1 MLQNIR
7 ERFTGRFALVVL
19 ALICLPFLFFGVPND
34 FIATEDVASVDDINI
49 SQPYFENQYQNEML
63 RYDSEGIE
71 IPDEARIFV
80 RQNVLNNIINDVLT
94 EQFINENG
102 INISDEFIARVIQS
116 SPEFM
121 VDGQFSRDRYYT
133 WLNERVI
140 EPSLFEENQ
149 RVNIRKGQLERGI
162 RATSF
167 VTPSEYR
174 RYLNLIGEQRNVTI
188 AEINLSVLAEP
199 INLKEEDIQ
208 EYYSSRSNEF
218 LQPESID
225 FSYVE
230 LRKDQLN
237 NDLEIT
243 DDEILQYYNDSG
255 QRFAQDERRQA
266 SHILILLGED
276 EALSLQRA
284 SETLERINNGESF
297 SDLVL
302 SISDDEGSKQSD
314 GDLGMLPRS
323 QLPGALGDA
332 IFSMVEGEISEVV
345 RTDFGFHIVRLDKVE
360 SDGKVPLEVV
370 ENELRQELILQKSGQ
385 NFTDQE
391 RALSDA
397 LFDADDLSQLADNIG
412 LEVITEE
419 SFSGQGGGSF
429 GSNQIVIDAVFDAHR
444 DDNYELSDILEID
457 ANRSIVFQIED
468 YNEAEVIPLED
479 VRDTI
484 VADMKL
490 VSAEVLAN
498 DIATR
503 LENRLIKGDDIQEI
517 TNELSSVTTAS
528 KLMNRASEEDDF
540 MLQASVF
547 SEKRSK
553 DGVPRIGTVIMSNG
567 NYAVYSVTESIYGIP
582 ESIPQNER
590 DDARELL
597 NQRSGLSDYS
607 AFISELEQRADI
619 TKNDELISSSSL
631 FD

>member
-188 AEINLSVLAEP
+188 AEIDLSVLAEP
-199 INLKEEDIQ
+199 INLEEEDIQ

-225 FSYVE
+225 FSYIE

-284 SETLERINNGESF
+284 SDTLERINNGESF

-302 SISDDEGSKQSD
+302 SISEDEGSKQSD

-323 QLPGALGDA
+323 QLPGALGDT

-370 ENELRQELILQKSGQ
+370 ESELRQELILQKAGQ

-397 LFDADDLSQLADNIG
+397 LFDADDLNQLADNIG

-468 YNEAEVIPLED
+468 YNEAEVMPLED

-484 VADMKL
+484 IADMKL

-503 LENRLIKGDDIQEI
+503 LENRLIKGEDIQEI
-517 TNELSSVTTAS
+517 ANELSSVTIAN

-547 SEKRSK
+547 NEKRPK
-553 DGVPRIGTVIMSNG
+553 DGAPRIGTVIMSNG

>member
-140 EPSLFEENQ
+140 EPSLFEDNQ

-243 DDEILQYYNDSG
+243 DDEILQYYNDLG

-276 EALSLQRA
+276 EAFSLQRA

-370 ENELRQELILQKSGQ
+370 ENELRQELILQKAGQ

-412 LEVITEE
+412 LEVMIEE

-444 DDNYELSDILEID
+444 DNNYELSDILEID

-503 LENRLIKGDDIQEI
+503 LENRLIKGEDIQEI
-517 TNELSSVTTAS
+517 VNELSSVTTAS

>member
-94 EQFINENG
+94 EKFINENG

-121 VDGQFSRDRYYT
+121 IDGQFSRDRYYT

-188 AEINLSVLAEP
+188 AEIDLSVLADP
-199 INLKEEDIQ
+199 INLEEEDIQ

-225 FSYVE
+225 FSYIE

-276 EALSLQRA
+276 EALSLKRA
-284 SETLERINNGESF
+284 NDTLERINNGESF

-302 SISDDEGSKQSD
+302 AISDDEGSKRSD

-332 IFSMVEGEISEVV
+332 IFSMAEGEISEVV
-345 RTDFGFHIVRLDKVE
+345 RTDFGFHIVRLDRVE
-360 SDGKVPLEVV
+360 SDGKVPLELV
-370 ENELRQELILQKSGQ
+370 ESELKQELILQKAGQ

-397 LFDADDLSQLADNIG
+397 LFDADNLSQLADIIG
-412 LEVITEE
+412 LEVMTEE
-419 SFSGQGGGSF
+419 FFSSQGGGSF

-444 DDNYELSDILEID
+444 DNNYELSDILEID
-457 ANRSIVFQIED
+457 ANRSIVFQIEG
-468 YNEAEVIPLED
+468 YNEAKVRPLED

-503 LENRLIKGDDIQEI
+503 LESLLIKGESIQEVA
-517 TNELSSVTTAS
+517 NELSSVTTVN
-528 KLMNRASEEDDF
+528 KLMNRASEDDDF

-547 SEKRSK
+547 GEKRSK

-619 TKNDELISSSSL
+619 TKNDEIISSSSL

>member
-94 EQFINENG
+94 EKFINENG

-121 VDGQFSRDRYYT
+121 IDGQFSRDRYYT

-188 AEINLSVLAEP
+188 AEIDLSVLADP
-199 INLKEEDIQ
+199 INLEEEDIQ

-225 FSYVE
+225 FSYIE

-276 EALSLQRA
+276 EALSLKRA
-284 SETLERINNGESF
+284 NDTLERINNGESF
-297 SDLVL
+297 SDLVMA
-302 SISDDEGSKQSD
+302 ISDDEGSKRSD

-332 IFSMVEGEISEVV
+332 IFSMAEGEISEVV
-345 RTDFGFHIVRLDKVE
+345 RTDFGFHIVRLDRVE
-360 SDGKVPLEVV
+360 SDGKVPLELV
-370 ENELRQELILQKSGQ
+370 ESELKQELILQKAGQ

-397 LFDADDLSQLADNIG
+397 LFDADNLSQLTDIIG
-412 LEVITEE
+412 LEVMTEE
-419 SFSGQGGGSF
+419 FFSSQGGGSF

-444 DDNYELSDILEID
+444 DNNYELSDILEID
-457 ANRSIVFQIED
+457 ANRSIVFQIEG
-468 YNEAEVIPLED
+468 YNEAKVRPLGD

-503 LENRLIKGDDIQEI
+503 LESLLIKGEGIQEVA
-517 TNELSSVTTAS
+517 NELSSVTTVN
-528 KLMNRASEEDDF
+528 KLMNRASEDDDF

-547 SEKRSK
+547 GEKRSK

-619 TKNDELISSSSL
+619 TKNDEIISSSSL

>member
-34 FIATEDVASVDDINI
+34 FIATEDVASVDDTNI

-94 EQFINENG
+94 EKFINENG

-121 VDGQFSRDRYYT
+121 IDGQFSRDRYYT

-149 RVNIRKGQLERGI
+149 RINIRKGQLERGI

-188 AEINLSVLAEP
+188 AEIDLSVLADP
-199 INLKEEDIQ
+199 INLEEEDIQ

-225 FSYVE
+225 FSYIE

-284 SETLERINNGESF
+284 NDTLERINNGESF

-302 SISDDEGSKQSD
+302 AISDDEGSKRSD

-332 IFSMVEGEISEVV
+332 IFSMAEGEISEVV
-345 RTDFGFHIVRLDKVE
+345 RTDFGFHIVRLDRVE
-360 SDGKVPLEVV
+360 SDGKVPLELV
-370 ENELRQELILQKSGQ
+370 ESELKQELIVQKAGQ

-397 LFDADDLSQLADNIG
+397 LFDADNLSQLADTIG
-412 LEVITEE
+412 LEVMTEE
-419 SFSGQGGGSF
+419 FFSSQGGGSF

-457 ANRSIVFQIED
+457 ANRSIVFQIEG
-468 YNEAEVIPLED
+468 YNEAKVRPLED

-503 LENRLIKGDDIQEI
+503 LEKLLIKGEGIQEVA
-517 TNELSSVTTAS
+517 NELSSVIIVS
-528 KLMNRASEEDDF
+528 KLMNRASEDDDF

-547 SEKRSK
+547 GEKRSK

>member
-94 EQFINENG
+94 EKFINENG

-121 VDGQFSRDRYYT
+121 IDGQFSRDRYYT

-149 RVNIRKGQLERGI
+149 RINIRKGQLERGI

-188 AEINLSVLAEP
+188 AEIDLSVLADP
-199 INLKEEDIQ
+199 INLEEEDIQ

-225 FSYVE
+225 FSYIE

-276 EALSLQRA
+276 EALSIQRA
-284 SETLERINNGESF
+284 NDTLERINNGESF

-302 SISDDEGSKQSD
+302 AISDDEGSKRSD

-332 IFSMVEGEISEVV
+332 IFSMAEGEISEVV
-345 RTDFGFHIVRLDKVE
+345 RTDFGFHIVRLDRVE
-360 SDGKVPLEVV
+360 SDGKVPLELV
-370 ENELRQELILQKSGQ
+370 ESELKQELILQKAGQ

-397 LFDADDLSQLADNIG
+397 LFDADNLSQLADIIG
-412 LEVITEE
+412 LEVMTEE
-419 SFSGQGGGSF
+419 FFSSQGGGSF

-444 DDNYELSDILEID
+444 DNNFELSDILEID
-457 ANRSIVFQIED
+457 ANRSIVFQIER
-468 YNEAEVIPLED
+468 YNEAKVRPLGD

-503 LENRLIKGDDIQEI
+503 LEGLLIKGESIQEVA
-517 TNELSSVTTAS
+517 NELSSVTTVN
-528 KLMNRASEEDDF
+528 KLMNRASEDDDF

-547 SEKRSK
+547 GEKRPK

-619 TKNDELISSSSL
+619 TKNDEIISSSSL

>member
-34 FIATEDVASVDDINI
+34 FIATENVASIDDINI

-188 AEINLSVLAEP
+188 AEIDLSVLAGP
-199 INLKEEDIQ
+199 INLEEEDIQ

-225 FSYVE
+225 FSYIE

-284 SETLERINNGESF
+284 SDTLERINNGESF

-302 SISDDEGSKQSD
+302 SISEDEGSKQSD

-323 QLPGALGDA
+323 QLPGALGDT

-370 ENELRQELILQKSGQ
+370 ESELRQELILQKAGQ
-385 NFTDQE
+385 NFTDQV

-397 LFDADDLSQLADNIG
+397 LFDADDLNQLADNIG

-468 YNEAEVIPLED
+468 YNEAEVMPLED

-484 VADMKL
+484 IADMKL

-503 LENRLIKGDDIQEI
+503 LENRLIKGEDIQEI
-517 TNELSSVTTAS
+517 ANELSSVTIAN

-547 SEKRSK
+547 NEKRPK
-553 DGVPRIGTVIMSNG
+553 DGAPRIGTVIMSNG

>member
-94 EQFINENG
+94 EKFINENG

-121 VDGQFSRDRYYT
+121 IDGQFSRDRYYT

-149 RVNIRKGQLERGI
+149 RINIRKGQLERGI

-188 AEINLSVLAEP
+188 AEIDLSVLADP
-199 INLKEEDIQ
+199 INLEEEDIQ

-225 FSYVE
+225 FSYIE

-284 SETLERINNGESF
+284 NDTLERINNGESF

-302 SISDDEGSKQSD
+302 AISDDEGSKRSD

-332 IFSMVEGEISEVV
+332 IFSMAEGEISEVV
-345 RTDFGFHIVRLDKVE
+345 RTDFGFHIVRLDRVE
-360 SDGKVPLEVV
+360 SDGKVPLELV
-370 ENELRQELILQKSGQ
+370 ESELKQELILQKAGQ

-397 LFDADDLSQLADNIG
+397 LFDADNLSQLADIIG
-412 LEVITEE
+412 LEVMTEE
-419 SFSGQGGGSF
+419 FFSSQGGGSF

-444 DDNYELSDILEID
+444 DNNYELSDILEID
-457 ANRSIVFQIED
+457 ADRSIVFQIEG
-468 YNEAEVIPLED
+468 YNEAKVRPLED

-503 LENRLIKGDDIQEI
+503 LESLLFKGESIQEVA
-517 TNELSSVTTAS
+517 NELSSVTTVN
-528 KLMNRASEEDDF
+528 KLMNRASEDDDF

-547 SEKRSK
+547 GEKRSK
-553 DGVPRIGTVIMSNG
+553 DGAPRIGTVIMSNG

-619 TKNDELISSSSL
+619 TKNDEIISSSSL

>member
-199 INLKEEDIQ
+199 INLEEEDIQ

-225 FSYVE
+225 FSYIE

-284 SETLERINNGESF
+284 SDTLERINNGESF

-302 SISDDEGSKQSD
+302 SISEDEGSKQSD

-323 QLPGALGDA
+323 QLPGALGDT

-370 ENELRQELILQKSGQ
+370 ESELRQELILQKAGQ

-397 LFDADDLSQLADNIG
+397 LFDADDLNQLADNIG

-468 YNEAEVIPLED
+468 YNEAEVMPLED

-484 VADMKL
+484 IADMKL

-503 LENRLIKGDDIQEI
+503 LENRLIKGEDIQEI
-517 TNELSSVTTAS
+517 ANELSSVTIAN

-547 SEKRSK
+547 NEKRPK
-553 DGVPRIGTVIMSNG
+553 DGAPRIGTVIMSNG

>member
-149 RVNIRKGQLERGI
+149 RINIRKGQLERGI

-188 AEINLSVLAEP
+188 AEIDLSVLAEP
-199 INLKEEDIQ
+199 INLEEQDIQ

-225 FSYVE
+225 FSYIE

-332 IFSMVEGEISEVV
+332 IFSMAEGEISEVV
-345 RTDFGFHIVRLDKVE
+345 RTDFGFHIVRLDRVE
-360 SDGKVPLEVV
+360 SDGKVPLELV
-370 ENELRQELILQKSGQ
+370 ESELRQELILQKAGQ

-397 LFDADDLSQLADNIG
+397 LFDADNLSQLADYIG

-457 ANRSIVFQIED
+457 ANRSIVFQIEG
-468 YNEAEVIPLED
+468 YNEAKVRPLED

-503 LENRLIKGDDIQEI
+503 LDNLLIKGEDIQEVA
-517 TNELSSVTTAS
+517 NELTSVTTVS
-528 KLMNRASEEDDF
+528 KLMNRASEDDDF

-547 SEKRSK
+547 GEKRSK

-567 NYAVYSVTESIYGIP
+567 NYAVYSVTESVYGIP

>member
-34 FIATEDVASVDDINI
+34 FIATEDVASVDDVNI

-149 RVNIRKGQLERGI
+149 RINIRKGQLERGI

-174 RYLNLIGEQRNVTI
+174 RYLNLIGEQRDVTI
-188 AEINLSVLAEP
+188 AEIDLSVLSEP
-199 INLKEEDIQ
+199 INIEEEDVQ

-225 FSYVE
+225 FSYIE

-284 SETLERINNGESF
+284 NDTLERINKGESF

-302 SISDDEGSKQSD
+302 AISDDEGSKRSD

-332 IFSMVEGEISEVV
+332 IFSMAEGEISEVV
-345 RTDFGFHIVRLDKVE
+345 RTDFGFHIVRLDRVE
-360 SDGKVPLEVV
+360 SDGKVPLELV
-370 ENELRQELILQKSGQ
+370 ESELRQELILQKAGQ

-397 LFDADDLSQLADNIG
+397 LFDADNLSQLADNIS

-419 SFSGQGGGSF
+419 SFSAEGGGSF
-429 GSNQIVIDAVFDAHR
+429 GSNQVVIDAVFDAHR

-457 ANRSIVFQIED
+457 ANRSIVFQIEG
-468 YNEAEVIPLED
+468 YNEAKVRPLEE

-498 DIATR
+498 DIAIR
-503 LENRLIKGDDIQEI
+503 LENLLIKGEDIQNVA
-517 TNELSSVTTAS
+517 NELSSVTMVS
-528 KLMNRASEEDDF
+528 KLMNRASEDDDF

-547 SEKRSK
+547 GEKRSK

-619 TKNDELISSSSL
+619 IKNDELISSSSL

>member
-188 AEINLSVLAEP
+188 AEIDLSVLAEP
-199 INLKEEDIQ
+199 INLEEEDIQ

-225 FSYVE
+225 FSYIE

-284 SETLERINNGESF
+284 SDTLERINNGESF

-302 SISDDEGSKQSD
+302 SISEDEGSKQSD

-323 QLPGALGDA
+323 QLPGALGDT

-370 ENELRQELILQKSGQ
+370 ESELRQELILQKAGQ

-397 LFDADDLSQLADNIG
+397 LFDADNLSQLADNIG

-468 YNEAEVIPLED
+468 YNEAEVMPLED

-484 VADMKL
+484 IADMKL

-503 LENRLIKGDDIQEI
+503 LENLLIKEEDIQEI
-517 TNELSSVTTAS
+517 ADELSSVTIAN

-547 SEKRSK
+547 NEKRPK
-553 DGVPRIGTVIMSNG
+553 DGAPRIGTVIMSNG

>member
-7 ERFTGRFALVVL
+7 ERFTGKFALVVL

-34 FIATEDVASVDDINI
+34 FIATEDVASVDDVNI

-80 RQNVLNNIINDVLT
+80 RQNVLNNIINDVLIS
-94 EQFINENG
+94 QFINENG

-121 VDGQFSRDRYYT
+121 VDGQFSRGRYYT

-188 AEINLSVLAEP
+188 AEIDLSVLAEP
-199 INLKEEDIQ
+199 INLEEEDVQ

-225 FSYVE
+225 FIYIE

-237 NDLEIT
+237 NDLKIT
-243 DDEILQYYNDSG
+243 DAEIYQYYNDSG
-255 QRFAQDERRQA
+255 ERFAQDERRQA
-266 SHILILLGED
+266 SHILVSLGED
-276 EALSLQRA
+276 EALSLQKA

-297 SDLVL
+297 SELVL
-302 SISDDEGSKQSD
+302 TISDDEGSKQSD
-314 GDLGMLPRS
+314 GDLGMLTRS
-323 QLPGALGDA
+323 QLPGALGDT

-345 RTDFGFHIVRLDKVE
+345 RTDFGFHIVRLDRVE
-360 SDGKVPLEVV
+360 SDGKVPFELV
-370 ENELRQELILQKSGQ
+370 ESELKQELILQKAGQ

-397 LFDADDLSQLADNIG
+397 LFDADDLNQLADNIG

-429 GSNQIVIDAVFDAHR
+429 GSNQRVIDAVFDAHR

-457 ANRSIVFQIED
+457 ANRSIVFQIEG
-468 YNEAEVIPLED
+468 YNDAKVRPLED

-503 LENRLIKGDDIQEI
+503 LENLLIKGEDIQEVA
-517 TNELSSVTTAS
+517 TELSSVTTVS
-528 KLMNRASEEDDF
+528 KLMNRASEDDDF

-547 SEKRSK
+547 GEKRSK

-567 NYAVYSVTESIYGIP
+567 NYAVYRVTESIYGIP

-619 TKNDELISSSSL
+619 TRNDGLISSSSL

>member
-94 EQFINENG
+94 EKFINENG

-121 VDGQFSRDRYYT
+121 IDGQFSRDRYYT

-149 RVNIRKGQLERGI
+149 RINIRKGQLERGI

-188 AEINLSVLAEP
+188 AEIDLSVLADP
-199 INLKEEDIQ
+199 INLEEEDIQ

-225 FSYVE
+225 FSYIE

-284 SETLERINNGESF
+284 NDTLERINNGESF

-302 SISDDEGSKQSD
+302 SISDDEGSKRSD

-332 IFSMVEGEISEVV
+332 IFSMAEGEISEVV
-345 RTDFGFHIVRLDKVE
+345 RTDFGFHIVRLDRVE
-360 SDGKVPLEVV
+360 SDGKVPLELV
-370 ENELRQELILQKSGQ
+370 ESELKQELILQKAGQ

-397 LFDADDLSQLADNIG
+397 LFDADNLSQLADIIG
-412 LEVITEE
+412 LEVMNEE
-419 SFSGQGGGSF
+419 FFSSQGGGSF

-444 DDNYELSDILEID
+444 DNNYELSDILEID
-457 ANRSIVFQIED
+457 ADRSIVFQIEG
-468 YNEAEVIPLED
+468 YNEAKVRPLED

-503 LENRLIKGDDIQEI
+503 LESLLIKGESIQEVA
-517 TNELSSVTTAS
+517 NELSSVRTVN
-528 KLMNRASEEDDF
+528 KLMNRASEDDDF

-547 SEKRSK
+547 GEKRSK

-619 TKNDELISSSSL
+619 TKNDEIISSSSL

>member
-49 SQPYFENQYQNEML
+49 SRPFFENQYQNEML

-71 IPDEARIFV
+71 IPDEARLFV

-199 INLKEEDIQ
+199 INLEEEDIQ

-243 DDEILQYYNDSG
+243 DDEILQYYNNSG

-266 SHILILLGED
+266 SHILILFGED

-332 IFSMVEGEISEVV
+332 IFSMVEGEISKVV

-360 SDGKVPLEVV
+360 SDGKVPLEIV
-370 ENELRQELILQKSGQ
+370 ESELRQELILQKAGQ

-397 LFDADDLSQLADNIG
+397 LFDTDDLNQLADNIG

-468 YNEAEVIPLED
+468 YNEAEVMPLED

-503 LENRLIKGDDIQEI
+503 LENRLIKGEDIQEI
-517 TNELSSVTTAS
+517 ANQLSSVTTAS

>member
-49 SQPYFENQYQNEML
+49 SQPFFENQYQNEML

-94 EQFINENG
+94 EKFINENG

-121 VDGQFSRDRYYT
+121 IDGQFSRDRYYT

-149 RVNIRKGQLERGI
+149 RINIRKGQLERGI

-188 AEINLSVLAEP
+188 AEIDLSVLADP
-199 INLKEEDIQ
+199 INLEEEDIQ

-225 FSYVE
+225 FSYIE

-284 SETLERINNGESF
+284 NDTLERINNGESF

-302 SISDDEGSKQSD
+302 SISDDEGSKRSD

-332 IFSMVEGEISEVV
+332 IFSMAEGEISEVV
-345 RTDFGFHIVRLDKVE
+345 RTDFGFHIVRLDRVE
-360 SDGKVPLEVV
+360 SDGKVPLELV
-370 ENELRQELILQKSGQ
+370 ESELKQELFLQKAGQ

-397 LFDADDLSQLADNIG
+397 LFDADNLSQLADIIG
-412 LEVITEE
+412 LEVMNEE
-419 SFSGQGGGSF
+419 FFSSQGGGSF

-444 DDNYELSDILEID
+444 DNNYELSDILEID
-457 ANRSIVFQIED
+457 ADRSIVFQIEG
-468 YNEAEVIPLED
+468 YNEAKVRPLED

-503 LENRLIKGDDIQEI
+503 LESLLFKGESIQEVA
-517 TNELSSVTTAS
+517 NELSSVRTVNKS
-528 KLMNRASEEDDF
+528 MNRASEDDDF

-547 SEKRSK
+547 GEKRSK

-619 TKNDELISSSSL
+619 TKNDEIISSSSL

>member
-94 EQFINENG
+94 EKFINENG

-121 VDGQFSRDRYYT
+121 IDGQFSRDRYYT

-149 RVNIRKGQLERGI
+149 RINIRKGQLERGI

-188 AEINLSVLAEP
+188 AEIDLSVLADP
-199 INLKEEDIQ
+199 INLEEEDIQ

-225 FSYVE
+225 FSYIE

-276 EALSLQRA
+276 EALSLKRA
-284 SETLERINNGESF
+284 IDTLERINNGESF

-302 SISDDEGSKQSD
+302 AISDDEGSKRSD

-332 IFSMVEGEISEVV
+332 IFSMAEGEISEVV
-345 RTDFGFHIVRLDKVE
+345 RTDFGFHIVRLDRVE
-360 SDGKVPLEVV
+360 SDGKVPLELV
-370 ENELRQELILQKSGQ
+370 ESELKQELILQKAGQ

-397 LFDADDLSQLADNIG
+397 LFDADNLSQLADIIG
-412 LEVITEE
+412 LEVMTEE
-419 SFSGQGGGSF
+419 FFSSQGGGSF

-444 DDNYELSDILEID
+444 DNNYELSDILEID
-457 ANRSIVFQIED
+457 ANRSIVFQIEG
-468 YNEAEVIPLED
+468 YNEAKVRPLGD

-503 LENRLIKGDDIQEI
+503 LESLLIKGESIQEVA
-517 TNELSSVTTAS
+517 NELSSVTTVN
-528 KLMNRASEEDDF
+528 KLMNRASEDDDF

-547 SEKRSK
+547 GEKRSK

-619 TKNDELISSSSL
+619 TKNDEIISSSSL

>member
-94 EQFINENG
+94 EKFINENG

-121 VDGQFSRDRYYT
+121 IDGQFSRDRYYT

-149 RVNIRKGQLERGI
+149 RINIRKGQLERGI

-188 AEINLSVLAEP
+188 AEIDLSVLADP
-199 INLKEEDIQ
+199 INLEEEDIQ

-225 FSYVE
+225 FSYIE

-284 SETLERINNGESF
+284 NDTLERINNGESF

-302 SISDDEGSKQSD
+302 AISDDEGSKRSD

-332 IFSMVEGEISEVV
+332 IFSMAEGEISEVV
-345 RTDFGFHIVRLDKVE
+345 RTDFGFHIVRLDRVE
-360 SDGKVPLEVV
+360 SDGKVPLELV
-370 ENELRQELILQKSGQ
+370 ESELKQELILQKAGQ

-397 LFDADDLSQLADNIG
+397 LFDADNLSQLADIIG
-412 LEVITEE
+412 LEVMTEE
-419 SFSGQGGGSF
+419 FFSSQGGGSF

-444 DDNYELSDILEID
+444 DNNFELSDILEID
-457 ANRSIVFQIED
+457 ANRSIVFQIEG
-468 YNEAEVIPLED
+468 YNEAKVRPLED

-503 LENRLIKGDDIQEI
+503 LESLLIKGESIQEVA
-517 TNELSSVTTAS
+517 NELSSVTTVN
-528 KLMNRASEEDDF
+528 KLMNRASENDDF

-547 SEKRSK
+547 GEKRPK

-619 TKNDELISSSSL
+619 TKNDEIISSSSL

>member
-34 FIATEDVASVDDINI
+34 FIATEDVASVDDVNI

-94 EQFINENG
+94 EQFINKNG

-149 RVNIRKGQLERGI
+149 RINIRKGQLERGI

-188 AEINLSVLAEP
+188 AEIDLSVLAEP
-199 INLKEEDIQ
+199 INLEEEDVQ

-225 FSYVE
+225 FSYIE

-237 NDLEIT
+237 NDLDIT

-284 SETLERINNGESF
+284 SETLERINNGENF

-332 IFSMVEGEISEVV
+332 IFSMAEGEISEVV
-345 RTDFGFHIVRLDKVE
+345 RTDFGFHIVRLDRVE
-360 SDGKVPLEVV
+360 SDGKVPLEIV
-370 ENELRQELILQKSGQ
+370 ESELRQELILQKAGQ

-397 LFDADDLSQLADNIG
+397 LFDADNLSQLADYIG

-429 GSNQIVIDAVFDAHR
+429 GSNQIVIDAIFDAHR

-457 ANRSIVFQIED
+457 ANRSIVFQIEG
-468 YNEAEVIPLED
+468 YNEAKVRPLED

-503 LENRLIKGDDIQEI
+503 LENLLIKGEGIQEVA
-517 TNELSSVTTAS
+517 NELTSVTTVS
-528 KLMNRASEEDDF
+528 KLMNRASEDDDF

-547 SEKRSK
+547 GEKRSK

-567 NYAVYSVTESIYGIP
+567 NYAVYSVTESVYGIP

>member
-34 FIATEDVASVDDINI
+34 FIATEDVASVDDVNI

-94 EQFINENG
+94 EQFINKNG

-149 RVNIRKGQLERGI
+149 RINIRKGQLERGI

-174 RYLNLIGEQRNVTI
+174 RYLKLIGEQRDVTI
-188 AEINLSVLAEP
+188 AESDLSVLSEP
-199 INLKEEDIQ
+199 INIEEEDVQ

-225 FSYVE
+225 FSYIE

-237 NDLEIT
+237 NDLDIT

-284 SETLERINNGESF
+284 SETLERINNGENF

-332 IFSMVEGEISEVV
+332 IFSMAEGEISEVV
-345 RTDFGFHIVRLDKVE
+345 RTDFGFHIVRLDRVE
-360 SDGKVPLEVV
+360 SDGKVPFELV
-370 ENELRQELILQKSGQ
+370 ESELRQELILQKAGQ

-397 LFDADDLSQLADNIG
+397 LFDADNLSQLADYIG
-412 LEVITEE
+412 LEVICLLYT
-419 SFSGQGGGSF
+419 SPSP
-429 GSNQIVIDAVFDAHR
+429 R
-444 DDNYELSDILEID
+444 D
-457 ANRSIVFQIED
+457 
-468 YNEAEVIPLED
+468 
-479 VRDTI
+479 
-484 VADMKL
+484 
-490 VSAEVLAN
+490 
-498 DIATR
+498 
-503 LENRLIKGDDIQEI
+503 
-517 TNELSSVTTAS
+517 
-528 KLMNRASEEDDF
+528 
-540 MLQASVF
+540 
-547 SEKRSK
+547 
-553 DGVPRIGTVIMSNG
+553 
-567 NYAVYSVTESIYGIP
+567 
-582 ESIPQNER
+582 
-590 DDARELL
+590 
-597 NQRSGLSDYS
+597 
-607 AFISELEQRADI
+607 
-619 TKNDELISSSSL
+619 
-631 FD
+631 

>member
-94 EQFINENG
+94 EKFINENG

-121 VDGQFSRDRYYT
+121 IDGQFSRDRYYT

-149 RVNIRKGQLERGI
+149 RINIRKGQLERGI

-188 AEINLSVLAEP
+188 AEIDLSVLADP
-199 INLKEEDIQ
+199 INLEEEDIQ

-225 FSYVE
+225 FSYIE

-243 DDEILQYYNDSG
+243 DDEILQYYDDSG

-284 SETLERINNGESF
+284 NDTLERINNGESF

-302 SISDDEGSKQSD
+302 AISDDEGSKRSD

-332 IFSMVEGEISEVV
+332 IFSMAEGEISEVV
-345 RTDFGFHIVRLDKVE
+345 RTDFGFHIVRLDRVE
-360 SDGKVPLEVV
+360 SDGKVPLELV
-370 ENELRQELILQKSGQ
+370 ESELKQELILQKAGQ

-397 LFDADDLSQLADNIG
+397 LFDADNLSQLADIIG
-412 LEVITEE
+412 LEVMTEE
-419 SFSGQGGGSF
+419 FFSSQGGGSF

-444 DDNYELSDILEID
+444 DNNFELSDILEID
-457 ANRSIVFQIED
+457 ANRSIVFQIEG
-468 YNEAEVIPLED
+468 YNEAKVRPLED

-503 LENRLIKGDDIQEI
+503 LESLLIKGESIQEVA
-517 TNELSSVTTAS
+517 NELSSVTTVN
-528 KLMNRASEEDDF
+528 KLMNRASEDDDF

-619 TKNDELISSSSL
+619 TKNDEIISSSSL

>member
-94 EQFINENG
+94 EKFINENG

-121 VDGQFSRDRYYT
+121 IDGQFSRDRYYT

-149 RVNIRKGQLERGI
+149 RINIRKGQLERGI

-188 AEINLSVLAEP
+188 AEIDLSVLADP
-199 INLKEEDIQ
+199 INLEEEDIQ

-225 FSYVE
+225 FSYIE

-284 SETLERINNGESF
+284 NDTLERINNGESF

-302 SISDDEGSKQSD
+302 AISDDEGSKRSD

-332 IFSMVEGEISEVV
+332 IFSMAEGEISEVV
-345 RTDFGFHIVRLDKVE
+345 RTDFGFHIVRLDRVE
-360 SDGKVPLEVV
+360 SDGKVPLELV
-370 ENELRQELILQKSGQ
+370 ESELKQELILQKAGQ

-397 LFDADDLSQLADNIG
+397 LFDADNLSQLADIIG
-412 LEVITEE
+412 LEVMTEE
-419 SFSGQGGGSF
+419 FFSSQGGGSF

-444 DDNYELSDILEID
+444 DNNFELSDILEID
-457 ANRSIVFQIED
+457 ANRSIVFQIEG
-468 YNEAEVIPLED
+468 YNEAKVRPLED

-503 LENRLIKGDDIQEI
+503 LEGLLIKGESIQEVA
-517 TNELSSVTTAS
+517 NELSSVTTVN
-528 KLMNRASEEDDF
+528 KLMNRASENDDF

-547 SEKRSK
+547 GEKRPK

-619 TKNDELISSSSL
+619 TKNDEIISSSSL

>member
-94 EQFINENG
+94 EKFINENG

-121 VDGQFSRDRYYT
+121 IDGQFSRDRYYT

-149 RVNIRKGQLERGI
+149 RINIRKGQLERGI

-188 AEINLSVLAEP
+188 AEIDLSVLADP
-199 INLKEEDIQ
+199 INLEEEDIQ

-225 FSYVE
+225 FSYIE

-284 SETLERINNGESF
+284 NDTLERINNGESF

-302 SISDDEGSKQSD
+302 TISDDEGSKRSD

-332 IFSMVEGEISEVV
+332 IFSMAEGEISEVV
-345 RTDFGFHIVRLDKVE
+345 RTDFGFHIVRLDRVE
-360 SDGKVPLEVV
+360 SDGKVPLELV
-370 ENELRQELILQKSGQ
+370 ESELKQELILQKAGQ

-397 LFDADDLSQLADNIG
+397 LFDADNLSQLADIIG
-412 LEVITEE
+412 LEVMTEE
-419 SFSGQGGGSF
+419 FFSSQGGGSF

-444 DDNYELSDILEID
+444 DNNYELSDILEID
-457 ANRSIVFQIED
+457 ANRSIVFQIEG
-468 YNEAEVIPLED
+468 YNEAKVRPLGD

-503 LENRLIKGDDIQEI
+503 LESLLIKGESIQEVA
-517 TNELSSVTTAS
+517 NELSSVTTVN
-528 KLMNRASEEDDF
+528 KLMNRASEDDDF

-547 SEKRSK
+547 GEKRSK

-619 TKNDELISSSSL
+619 TKNDEIISSSSL

>member
-94 EQFINENG
+94 EKFINENG

-121 VDGQFSRDRYYT
+121 IDGQFSRDRYYT

-149 RVNIRKGQLERGI
+149 RINIRKGQLERGI

-188 AEINLSVLAEP
+188 AEIDLSVLADP
-199 INLKEEDIQ
+199 INLEEEDIQ

-225 FSYVE
+225 FSYIE

-284 SETLERINNGESF
+284 NDTLERINNGESF

-302 SISDDEGSKQSD
+302 AISDDEGSKRSD

-332 IFSMVEGEISEVV
+332 IFSMAEGEISEVV
-345 RTDFGFHIVRLDKVE
+345 RTDFGFHIVRLDRVE
-360 SDGKVPLEVV
+360 SDGKVPLELV
-370 ENELRQELILQKSGQ
+370 ESELKQELILQKAGQ

-397 LFDADDLSQLADNIG
+397 LFDADNLSQLADIIG
-412 LEVITEE
+412 LEVMTEE
-419 SFSGQGGGSF
+419 FFSSQGGGSF

-444 DDNYELSDILEID
+444 DNNYELSDILEID
-457 ANRSIVFQIED
+457 ANRSIVFQIEG
-468 YNEAEVIPLED
+468 YNEAKVRPLGD

-503 LENRLIKGDDIQEI
+503 LENLLIKGESIQEVA
-517 TNELSSVTTAS
+517 NELSSVTTVN
-528 KLMNRASEEDDF
+528 KLMNRASEDDDF

-547 SEKRSK
+547 GEKRSN
-553 DGVPRIGTVIMSNG
+553 DGAPRIGTVIMSNG
-567 NYAVYSVTESIYGIP
+567 NYAVFSVTESIYGIP
-582 ESIPQNER
+582 ESVPQNER

-619 TKNDELISSSSL
+619 TKNDEIISSSSL

>member
-199 INLKEEDIQ
+199 INLEEEDIQ

-276 EALSLQRA
+276 EASSFKSA

-332 IFSMVEGEISEVV
+332 IFSMAEGEISEVV

-370 ENELRQELILQKSGQ
+370 ESELRQELILQKAGQ

-412 LEVITEE
+412 LEVMTEE

-468 YNEAEVIPLED
+468 YNEAEVMPLED

-503 LENRLIKGDDIQEI
+503 LENRLIKGEGIQEI
-517 TNELSSVTTAS
+517 ANELSSVTTAS

-553 DGVPRIGTVIMSNG
+553 DGLPRIGTVIMSNG

>member
-94 EQFINENG
+94 EKFINENG

-121 VDGQFSRDRYYT
+121 IDGQFSRDRYYT

-149 RVNIRKGQLERGI
+149 RINIRKGQLERGI

-188 AEINLSVLAEP
+188 AEIDLSVLADP
-199 INLKEEDIQ
+199 INLEEEDIQ

-225 FSYVE
+225 FSYIE

-284 SETLERINNGESF
+284 NDTLERINNGESF

-302 SISDDEGSKQSD
+302 AISDDEGSKRSD

-332 IFSMVEGEISEVV
+332 IFSMAEGEISEVV
-345 RTDFGFHIVRLDKVE
+345 RTDFGFHIVRLDRVE
-360 SDGKVPLEVV
+360 SDGKVPLELV
-370 ENELRQELILQKSGQ
+370 ESELKQELILQKAGQ

-397 LFDADDLSQLADNIG
+397 LFDADNLSQLADIIG
-412 LEVITEE
+412 LEVMTEE
-419 SFSGQGGGSF
+419 FFSSQGGGSF

-444 DDNYELSDILEID
+444 DNNFELSDILEID
-457 ANRSIVFQIED
+457 ANRSIVFQIEG
-468 YNEAEVIPLED
+468 YNEAKVRPLGD

-503 LENRLIKGDDIQEI
+503 LEGLLIKGESIQEVA
-517 TNELSSVTTAS
+517 NELSSVTTVN
-528 KLMNRASEEDDF
+528 KLMNRASENDDF

-547 SEKRSK
+547 GEKRSN
-553 DGVPRIGTVIMSNG
+553 DGAPRIGTVIMSNG

-619 TKNDELISSSSL
+619 TKNDEIISSSSL

>member
-199 INLKEEDIQ
+199 INLEEEDIQ

-370 ENELRQELILQKSGQ
+370 ESELRQELILQKAGQ

-397 LFDADDLSQLADNIG
+397 LFDADDLNQLADNIG

-468 YNEAEVIPLED
+468 YNEAEVMPLED

-503 LENRLIKGDDIQEI
+503 LENRLIKGEDIQEI
-517 TNELSSVTTAS
+517 ADELSSVTTAS

>member
-149 RVNIRKGQLERGI
+149 RINIRKGQLERGI

-199 INLKEEDIQ
+199 INLEEEDIQ

-370 ENELRQELILQKSGQ
+370 ESELRQELILQKAGQ

-397 LFDADDLSQLADNIG
+397 LFDADDLNQLADNIG

-468 YNEAEVIPLED
+468 YNEAEVMPLED

-503 LENRLIKGDDIQEI
+503 LENRLIKGEDIQEI
-517 TNELSSVTTAS
+517 ADELSSVTTAS

>member
-34 FIATEDVASVDDINI
+34 FIATEDVASVDNISI

-80 RQNVLNNIINDVLT
+80 RQNVLNNIINDVLI

-149 RVNIRKGQLERGI
+149 RINIRKGQLERGI

-199 INLKEEDIQ
+199 INLEEEDIQ

-276 EALSLQRA
+276 EASSFKIA

-332 IFSMVEGEISEVV
+332 IFSMAEGEISEVV
-345 RTDFGFHIVRLDKVE
+345 RTDFGFHIVRLDRVE

-370 ENELRQELILQKSGQ
+370 ESELRQELILQKAGQ
-385 NFTDQE
+385 NFADQE

-397 LFDADDLSQLADNIG
+397 LFDANDLSQLADNIG

-468 YNEAEVIPLED
+468 YNEAEVMPLED

-503 LENRLIKGDDIQEI
+503 LENRLIKGEGIQEI
-517 TNELSSVTTAS
+517 ANELSSVTTAS

-553 DGVPRIGTVIMSNG
+553 DGLPRIGTVIMSNG

-619 TKNDELISSSSL
+619 KKNDELISSSSL

>member
-94 EQFINENG
+94 EKFINENG

-121 VDGQFSRDRYYT
+121 IDGQFSRDRYYT

-149 RVNIRKGQLERGI
+149 RINIRKGQLERGI

-188 AEINLSVLAEP
+188 AEIDLSVLSEP
-199 INLKEEDIQ
+199 INIEEEDVQ

-225 FSYVE
+225 FSYIE

-302 SISDDEGSKQSD
+302 SISDDEGSKRSD

-332 IFSMVEGEISEVV
+332 IFSMAEGEISEVV
-345 RTDFGFHIVRLDKVE
+345 RTDFGFHIVRLDRVE
-360 SDGKVPLEVV
+360 SDGKVPLELV
-370 ENELRQELILQKSGQ
+370 ESELKEELILQKAGQ

-391 RALSDA
+391 RELSDA
-397 LFDADDLSQLADNIG
+397 LFDADNLSQLADIIG
-412 LEVITEE
+412 LEVMTEE
-419 SFSGQGGGSF
+419 FFSSQGGGSF

-444 DDNYELSDILEID
+444 DNNYELSDILEID

-468 YNEAEVIPLED
+468 YNEAKVRPLED

-503 LENRLIKGDDIQEI
+503 LENLLIKGESIQEVA
-517 TNELSSVTTAS
+517 NELSSVTTVN
-528 KLMNRASEEDDF
+528 KLMNRASEDDDF

-547 SEKRSK
+547 GEKRSK

-619 TKNDELISSSSL
+619 TKNDEIISSSSL

>member
-7 ERFTGRFALVVL
+7 ECFTGRFALVVL

-34 FIATEDVASVDDINI
+34 FIATEDVASVDDVNI

-94 EQFINENG
+94 EKFINENG

-121 VDGQFSRDRYYT
+121 IDGQFSRDRYYT

-149 RVNIRKGQLERGI
+149 RINIRKGQLERGI

-188 AEINLSVLAEP
+188 AEIDLSVLADP
-199 INLKEEDIQ
+199 INLEEEDIQ

-225 FSYVE
+225 FSYIE

-284 SETLERINNGESF
+284 NDTLERINNGESF

-302 SISDDEGSKQSD
+302 AISDDEGSKRSD

-332 IFSMVEGEISEVV
+332 IFSMAEGEISEVV
-345 RTDFGFHIVRLDKVE
+345 RTDFGFHIVRLDRVE
-360 SDGKVPLEVV
+360 SDGKVPLELV
-370 ENELRQELILQKSGQ
+370 ESELKQELILQKAGQ

-397 LFDADDLSQLADNIG
+397 LFDADNLSQLADIIG
-412 LEVITEE
+412 LEVMTEE
-419 SFSGQGGGSF
+419 FFSSQGGGSF

-444 DDNYELSDILEID
+444 DNNYELSDILEID
-457 ANRSIVFQIED
+457 ANRSIVFQIER
-468 YNEAEVIPLED
+468 YNEAKVRPLGD

-503 LENRLIKGDDIQEI
+503 LESLLIKGESIQEVA
-517 TNELSSVTTAS
+517 NELSSVTTVN
-528 KLMNRASEEDDF
+528 KLMNRASEDDDF

-547 SEKRSK
+547 GEKRSK
-553 DGVPRIGTVIMSNG
+553 DGAPRIGTVIMSNG

-597 NQRSGLSDYS
+597 NQRSGLSDYA

-619 TKNDELISSSSL
+619 KKNDEIISSSSL

>member
-34 FIATEDVASVDDINI
+34 FIATEDVASVDDVNI

-63 RYDSEGIE
+63 KYDSEGIE

-149 RVNIRKGQLERGI
+149 RINIRKGQLERGI

-174 RYLNLIGEQRNVTI
+174 RYLNLIGEQRNVSI
-188 AEINLSVLAEP
+188 AEIDLSVLAEP

-208 EYYSSRSNEF
+208 EYYSSRSSEF

-225 FSYVE
+225 FSYIE

-237 NDLEIT
+237 DDLNIT

-345 RTDFGFHIVRLDKVE
+345 RTDFGFHIVRLDRVE
-360 SDGKVPLEVV
+360 SDGKVPLELV
-370 ENELRQELILQKSGQ
+370 ESELRQELILQKAGQ
-385 NFTDQE
+385 NFIDQE

-397 LFDADDLSQLADNIG
+397 LFDADNLSKLADNIG
-412 LEVITEE
+412 LEVTTVE

-444 DDNYELSDILEID
+444 DNNYELSDILEID
-457 ANRSIVFQIED
+457 ANRSIVFQIEG
-468 YNEAEVIPLED
+468 YNEAKVRPLDD

-503 LENRLIKGDDIQEI
+503 LENLLIKGEDIQNVA
-517 TNELSSVTTAS
+517 NELSSVTMVS
-528 KLMNRASEEDDF
+528 KLMNRASDDDDF

-547 SEKRSK
+547 GEKRSK
-553 DGVPRIGTVIMSNG
+553 DGVPTIGTVIMSNG
-567 NYAVYSVTESIYGIP
+567 NYAVYSVTESIYGVP

-597 NQRSGLSDYS
+597 NQRSGLFDYS

>member
-7 ERFTGRFALVVL
+7 ERFTGKFALVVL

-34 FIATEDVASVDDINI
+34 FIATEDIASVDDVDI

-80 RQNVLNNIINDVLT
+80 RQNVLNNIINEVLT
-94 EQFINENG
+94 LQFIEDNG
-102 INISDEFIARVIQS
+102 IDISDDFIARVIQS

-121 VDGQFSRDRYYT
+121 IDGQFSKDRYYT

-140 EPSLFEENQ
+140 EPSIFEENQ

-188 AEINLSVLAEP
+188 AEIDLSVLAEP
-199 INLKEEDIQ
+199 INLEEEDIQ

-225 FSYVE
+225 FSYIE
-230 LRKDQLN
+230 LRKDELN
-237 NDLEIT
+237 NDMEIT

-266 SHILILLGED
+266 SHILILLGDD
-276 EALSLQRA
+276 ETSSLQRA

-332 IFSMVEGEISEVV
+332 IFSMAEGEISEVV
-345 RTDFGFHIVRLDKVE
+345 RTDFGFHIVRLDRVE
-360 SDGKVPLEVV
+360 SDGKVPLELV
-370 ENELRQELILQKSGQ
+370 ESELRQELILQKAGQ

-397 LFDADDLSQLADNIG
+397 LFDADNLSQLADNIG

-444 DDNYELSDILEID
+444 DNNYELSDIFEID
-457 ANRSIVFQIED
+457 ANRSIVFQIEG
-468 YNEAEVIPLED
+468 YNEAKVRPLED
-479 VRDTI
+479 VRDII

-503 LENRLIKGDDIQEI
+503 LENLLIKGEGIQEVA
-517 TNELSSVTTAS
+517 NELSSVTTVS
-528 KLMNRASEEDDF
+528 KLMNRASEDDDF

-547 SEKRSK
+547 GEKRSK

>member
-94 EQFINENG
+94 EKFINENG

-121 VDGQFSRDRYYT
+121 IDGQFSRDRYYT

-149 RVNIRKGQLERGI
+149 RINIRKGQLERGI

-188 AEINLSVLAEP
+188 AEIDLSVLADP
-199 INLKEEDIQ
+199 INLEEEDIQ

-225 FSYVE
+225 FSYIE

-276 EALSLQRA
+276 EALSLKRA
-284 SETLERINNGESF
+284 NDTLERINNGESF

-302 SISDDEGSKQSD
+302 AISDDEGSKRSD

-332 IFSMVEGEISEVV
+332 IFSMAEGEISEVV
-345 RTDFGFHIVRLDKVE
+345 RTDFGFHIVRLDRVE
-360 SDGKVPLEVV
+360 SDGKVPLELV
-370 ENELRQELILQKSGQ
+370 ESELKQELILQKAGQ

-397 LFDADDLSQLADNIG
+397 LFDADNLSQLADIIG
-412 LEVITEE
+412 LEVMTEE
-419 SFSGQGGGSF
+419 FFSSQGGGSF

-444 DDNYELSDILEID
+444 DNNYELSDILEID
-457 ANRSIVFQIED
+457 ANRSIVFQIER
-468 YNEAEVIPLED
+468 YNEAKVRPLGD
-479 VRDTI
+479 VRDTL

-503 LENRLIKGDDIQEI
+503 LESLLIKGESIQEVA
-517 TNELSSVTTAS
+517 NELSSVTTVN
-528 KLMNRASEEDDF
+528 KLMNRASEDDDF

-547 SEKRSK
+547 GEKRSK

-619 TKNDELISSSSL
+619 TKNDEIISSSSL

>member
-34 FIATEDVASVDDINI
+34 FIATEDVASVDNISI

-199 INLKEEDIQ
+199 INLEEEDIQ

-243 DDEILQYYNDSG
+243 DDEILQYYNNSG

-332 IFSMVEGEISEVV
+332 IFSMVEGEISKVV

-360 SDGKVPLEVV
+360 SDGKVPLEIV
-370 ENELRQELILQKSGQ
+370 ESELRQELILQKARQ
-385 NFTDQE
+385 NFADQE

-412 LEVITEE
+412 LEVMTEE

-468 YNEAEVIPLED
+468 YNEAEVMPLED

-503 LENRLIKGDDIQEI
+503 LENRLIKGEGIQEI
-517 TNELSSVTTAS
+517 ANELSSVTTAS